1 MANGGIIGPV
11 NTPTADLATGV
22 WELEEQYQAQ
32 VGGIWP
38 PIPAIG
44 LNSARFN
51 SGSSDYL
58 NRTPGS
64 TSNRRT
70 WTFSTWLKKSAIS
83 GANQKIFEGGV
94 DGNSLTDVLFKTDE
108 SFRFYSE
115 DAGITKINLVT
126 NSLFR
131 DPSAW
136 YHIVVAVDTTQGT
149 DTNRVK
155 LYVNGVQET
164 SLATATYPSQNLNT
178 SVNEASSPHQVANGG
193 GNLYFNGYLSEVCLI
208 DGSQL
213 AADSFGEFDE
223 DSEIWKPIKVSGLTF
238 GDNGSYLEYKQA
250 GTSANASGMGADTS
264 GNTNHFTV
272 NNLTAVDQSIDT
284 CTNNYC
290 VMNPLDNLFSNATF
304 SEGNLQYSSSR
315 YASPTSTFGLTKG
328 KWYFEIKCVSAAG
341 TGGFVGI
348 TSATATAT
356 NFEFGNTGGGRA
368 GYVYANNGGVYGNGG
383 TLAGAGVF
391 AEFGDDDNDLLMMAA
406 DLDNNKIY
414 FGKNG
419 TWGNSQNPVNGN
431 NALTIVALSTQD
443 SGVWRFGA
451 MGETNNATIWQWN
464 FGSPVHSID
473 STQADDDGHG
483 NFEYDVPAGYFALNS
498 KNLAE
503 YG

>member
-1 MANGGIIGPV
+1 MPFI
-11 NTPTADLATGV
+11 
-22 WELEEQYQAQ
+22 
-32 VGGIWP
+32 
-38 PIPAIG
+38 IPANTLAASG
-44 LNSARFN
+44 FDVDNSCRFN
-51 SGSSDYL
+51 DGSPDILKNGTESDGNRKVWTISMWIKRSKLGVRQSLWSWGSNSSSTGELYIDANDFLVLNNDGHQGSS
-58 NRTPGS
+58 NEV
-64 TSNRRT
+64 
-70 WTFSTWLKKSAIS
+70 A
-83 GANQKIFEGGV
+83 GV
-94 DGNSLTDVLFKTDE
+94 L
-108 SFRFYSE
+108 
-115 DAGITKINLVT
+115 
-126 NSLFR
+126 R
-131 DPSAW
+131 DTSAW
-136 YHIVVAVDTTQGT
+136 YHIVWRCDVTESNNID
-149 DTNRVK
+149 RWRC
-155 LYVNGVQET
+155 YINGVQRLLTDAASVSNADGEINKNGT
-164 SLATATYPSQNLNT
+164 HQNWIGGAARSLQSGNAVYPFGGYIA
-178 SVNEASSPHQVANGG
+178 EAV
-193 GNLYFNGYLSEVCLI
+193 FI
-208 DGSQL
+208 DGQAL
-213 AADSFGEFDE
+213 APTSFGEFDE
-223 DSEIWKPIKVSGLTF
+223 DSGIWKPIDVSGLTF
-238 GDNGSYLEYKQA
+238 GDEGVYLNFQDASEL
-250 GTSANASGMGADTS
+250 GTDVS
-264 GNTNHFTV
+264 GNGNTYAETG
-272 NNLTAVDQSIDT
+272 LTAIDQSIDT

-290 VMNPLDNLFSNATF
+290 VMNPLDNFFSNATF
-304 SEGNLQYSSSR
+304 SQGNLQYSSSR

-383 TLAGAGVF
+383 TSAGAGVF

-431 NALTIVALSTQD
+431 NGLTIVAISTQD

-451 MGETNNATIWQWN
+451 MGETNNATVWQWN

-483 NFEYDVPAGYFALNS
+483 NFEYDVPSGYFSLNT

>member
-1 MANGGIIGPV
+1 MLI
-11 NTPTADLATGV
+11 
-22 WELEEQYQAQ
+22 
-32 VGGIWP
+32 
-38 PIPAIG
+38 IPANTLASG
-44 LNSARFN
+44 GFEVANSLRFN
-51 SGSSDYL
+51 DGSSDYL
-58 NRTPGS
+58 NQTVGGGSRT
-64 TSNRRT
+64 T
-70 WTFSTWLKKSAIS
+70 WTWSAWIKLGSLATDRSLFSTYVH
-83 GANQKIFEGGV
+83 GNDNFKINIA
-94 DGNSLTDVLFKTDE
+94 DTDTV
-108 SFRFYSE
+108 SMRFYNGTE
-115 DAGITKINLVT
+115 FQLGLNRV
-126 NSLFR
+126 FR
-131 DPSAW
+131 DTAAW
-136 YHIVVAVDTTQGT
+136 YHLVFVADTTNAT
-149 DTNRVK
+149 AADRFRI
-155 LYVNGVQET
+155 YVNGVRET
-164 SLATATYPSQNLNT
+164 SFQSGANSQPTRNLAM
-178 SVNEASSPHQVANGG
+178 SVNDSNVQQIGRFNTGA
-193 GNLYFNGYLSEVCLI
+193 YFDGYMAEVRFI
-208 DGSQL
+208 DGQAL

-223 DSEIWKPIKVSGLTF
+223 DSEIWKPIDVSGLTS
-238 GDNGSYLEYKQA
+238 GTNGYYLEFKGS
-250 GTSANASGMGADTS
+250 GTSANSSGLGADTG
-264 GNTNHFTV
+264 GNTEHFTV

-290 VMNPLDNLFSNATF
+290 VMNPLDNFFSNATF
-304 SEGNLQYSSSR
+304 SQGNLQYSSSR
-315 YASPTSTFGLTKG
+315 YASPTSTFGVTKG

-431 NALTIVALSTQD
+431 NALTIVAISTQD

-451 MGETNNATIWQWN
+451 MGETNNATVWQWN

>member
-1 MANGGIIGPV
+1 MSII
-11 NTPTADLATGV
+11 
-22 WELEEQYQAQ
+22 
-32 VGGIWP
+32 
-38 PIPAIG
+38 IPANTLAAGGFNID
-44 LNSARFN
+44 NSCRFN
-51 SGSSDYL
+51 DASPDILKNGTESDGNRKVWTISMWIKRSKLGVRQSLWSWGSNSSSTGELYIDANDFLVLNNDGHQGSS
-58 NRTPGS
+58 NEV
-64 TSNRRT
+64 
-70 WTFSTWLKKSAIS
+70 A
-83 GANQKIFEGGV
+83 GV
-94 DGNSLTDVLFKTDE
+94 L
-108 SFRFYSE
+108 
-115 DAGITKINLVT
+115 
-126 NSLFR
+126 R
-131 DPSAW
+131 DTSAW
-136 YHIVVAVDTTQGT
+136 YHIVWRCDVTESNNID
-149 DTNRVK
+149 RWRC
-155 LYVNGVQET
+155 YINGVQRLLTDAASVSNADGEINKNGT
-164 SLATATYPSQNLNT
+164 HQNWIGGAARSLQSGNAVYPFGGYIA
-178 SVNEASSPHQVANGG
+178 EAV
-193 GNLYFNGYLSEVCLI
+193 FI
-208 DGSQL
+208 DGQAL
-213 AADSFGEFDE
+213 APTSFGEFDE
-223 DSEIWKPIKVSGLTF
+223 DSGIWKPIDVSGLTF
-238 GDNGSYLEYKQA
+238 GDEGVYLNFQ
-250 GTSANASGMGADTS
+250 NASELGTDVS
-264 GNTNHFTV
+264 GNGNTYAETG
-272 NNLTAVDQSIDT
+272 LTAVNQSIDT

-290 VMNPLDNLFSNATF
+290 VMNPLDNFFSNATF
-304 SEGNLQYSSSR
+304 SQGNLQYSSSR
-315 YASPTSTFGLTKG
+315 YASPTSTFGVTKG

-383 TLAGAGVF
+383 TSAGAGVF

-431 NALTIVALSTQD
+431 NALTIVAISTQD

-451 MGETNNATIWQWN
+451 MGETNNATVWQWN

>member
-1 MANGGIIGPV
+1 MVTVLGANTLSSGSYEV
-11 NTPTADLATGV
+11 D
-22 WELEEQYQAQ
+22 
-32 VGGIWP
+32 
-38 PIPAIG
+38 
-44 LNSARFN
+44 NSLRFN
-51 SGSSDYL
+51 RGSSDFL
-58 NRTPGS
+58 NKTLGTP
-64 TSNRRT
+64 TDIDKA
-70 WTFSTWLKKSAIS
+70 TFSTWIKFSDVTSSNDTAIF
-83 GANQKIFEGGV
+83 AATA
-94 DGNSLTDVLFKTDE
+94 DGNNTTHLEKLGSQVFRLNMREGSSYIGVLT
-108 SFRFYSE
+108 
-115 DAGITKINLVT
+115 T
-126 NSLFR
+126 NRKFR

-136 YHIVVAVDTTQGT
+136 YHIVVAFDTTQGT
-149 DTNRVK
+149 GSNRIK
-155 LYVNGVQET
+155 LYINGVQET
-164 SLATATYPSQNLNT
+164 SFSTATYPTQNVDLRFNT
-178 SVNEASSPHQVANGG
+178 SGQVFRIGHRGDA
-193 GNLYFNGYLSEVCLI
+193 GNYPDAYFAETVFI
-208 DGSQL
+208 DGQQL
-213 AADSFGEFDE
+213 AADQFGEFDE
-223 DSEIWKPIKVSGLTF
+223 DSGIWKPIKVSGLTF
-238 GDNGSYLEYKQA
+238 GDNGSYLEFKGS

-290 VMNPLDNLFSNATF
+290 VMNPLDNFFSNATF
-304 SEGNLQYSSSR
+304 SQGNLQYSSSR
-315 YASPTSTFGLTKG
+315 YASPTSTFGVTKG

>member
-1 MANGGIIGPV
+1 MSII
-11 NTPTADLATGV
+11 
-22 WELEEQYQAQ
+22 
-32 VGGIWP
+32 
-38 PIPAIG
+38 IPANTLAAGGFNID
-44 LNSARFN
+44 NSCRFN
-51 SGSSDYL
+51 DASPDILKNGTESDGNRKVWTISMWIKRSELGVRQSLWSWGSNSSSTGELYIDANDFLVLNNDGHQGSS
-58 NRTPGS
+58 NEV
-64 TSNRRT
+64 
-70 WTFSTWLKKSAIS
+70 A
-83 GANQKIFEGGV
+83 GV
-94 DGNSLTDVLFKTDE
+94 L
-108 SFRFYSE
+108 
-115 DAGITKINLVT
+115 
-126 NSLFR
+126 R
-131 DPSAW
+131 DTSAW
-136 YHIVVAVDTTQGT
+136 YHIVWRCDVTESNNID
-149 DTNRVK
+149 RWRC
-155 LYVNGVQET
+155 YINGVQRLLTDAASVSNADGEINKNGT
-164 SLATATYPSQNLNT
+164 HQNWIGGAARSLQSGNAVYPFGGYIA
-178 SVNEASSPHQVANGG
+178 EAV
-193 GNLYFNGYLSEVCLI
+193 FI
-208 DGSQL
+208 DGQAL
-213 AADSFGEFDE
+213 APTSFGEFDE
-223 DSEIWKPIKVSGLTF
+223 DSGIWKPIDVSGLTF
-238 GDNGSYLEYKQA
+238 GDEGVYLNFQ
-250 GTSANASGMGADTS
+250 NASELGTDVS
-264 GNTNHFTV
+264 GNGNTYAETG
-272 NNLTAVDQSIDT
+272 LTAVNQSIDT

-290 VMNPLDNLFSNATF
+290 VMNPLDNFFSNATF

-315 YASPTSTFGLTKG
+315 YASPTSTFGVTKG